1 MIASS
6 FSFFVM
12 SQTSYPPNYQY
23 RNAKFTKCMKIY
35 CVAESRDTIY
45 TGGAPFDGLYR
56 EAPPEMGIFFRL
68 QVYEGVGISL
78 VEVCKRLGNLSF
90 GSVKGPK
97 RVNR

>member
-6 FSFFVM
+6 FSFFIFR
-12 SQTSYPPNYQY
+12 SQPSYPPNYQY
-23 RNAKFTKCMKIY
+23 RNAKFVNCMKIY

-45 TGGAPFDGLYR
+45 SGDTPCDGLYR

-78 VEVCKRLGNLSF
+78 NEVHKRLGNLSF

-97 RVNR
+97 NR